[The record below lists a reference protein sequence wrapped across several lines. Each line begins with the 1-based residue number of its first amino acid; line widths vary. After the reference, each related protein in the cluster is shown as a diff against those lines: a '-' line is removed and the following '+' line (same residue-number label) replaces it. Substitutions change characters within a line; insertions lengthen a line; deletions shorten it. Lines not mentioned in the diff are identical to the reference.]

1 MDLKKRNRR
10 LSAYFLIIAL
20 GALVYLVS
28 ALLLQSRIFTIGG
41 RLLSIVGVALYF
53 IEFALYVRDSLRPEQ
68 SESKDNPP

>member
-28 ALLLQSRIFTIGG
+28 ALLFQSRFFTIGG
-41 RLLSIVGVALYF
+41 WLLSIAGVVLYF
-53 IEFALYVRDSLRPEQ
+53 IEFAFYVRDSLRSGK
-68 SESKDNPP
+68 SESKDNRP